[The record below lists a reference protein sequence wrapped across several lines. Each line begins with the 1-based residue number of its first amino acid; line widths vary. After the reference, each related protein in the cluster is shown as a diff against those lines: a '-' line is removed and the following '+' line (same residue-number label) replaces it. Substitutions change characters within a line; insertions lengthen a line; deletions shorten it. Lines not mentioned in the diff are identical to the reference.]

1 MTTNTTKSARNRRPE
16 GPTAVLR
23 VIGVLLAVLLSGQVT
38 ACSSA
43 EVERKARVEKADL
56 HYNLAS
62 GYYHEHNIELAIR
75 ELVEALELDDMHA
88 DARYLYGVI
97 LFGRKRHEEAV
108 DHLRKALTTRPNF
121 FAARNQLGVAYIEM
135 DRFADAIATLEPLL
149 KEPTYT
155 TPYLV
160 HNNLGWAYMKLGD
173 LRQAEKHLRMA
184 VFLGP
189 KLCNGWR
196 NLGLLAMQQRD
207 YKGAVDYMTEATT
220 RCPQYAELHL
230 QRGEALEA
238 DGQQPEAE
246 SAFKKCTELAGDTQ
260 LGRRCKAH
268 LRGYGSGRQD
278 NNVRTSGNLRS
289 GSQPDGWD
297 HASLDP

>member
-1 MTTNTTKSARNRRPE
+1 VTSLATHHTPTLRPQ
-16 GPTAVLR
+16 GRGALLRFVAGLLMVVL
-23 VIGVLLAVLLSGQVT
+23 A

-43 EVERKARVEKADL
+43 EVEKQARTEKADL
-56 HYNLAS
+56 HYKLAN
-62 GYYHEHNIELAIR
+62 GYYHEHNIELAIGQ
-75 ELVEALELDDMHA
+75 LVEALELDDMHA

-97 LFGRKRHEEAV
+97 LFGRKRYEEAV
-108 DHLRKALTTRPNF
+108 DHLRKAMISKPNF
-121 FAARNQLGVAYIEM
+121 FAARNQLAVCYIEM
-135 DRFADAIATLEPLL
+135 DRYADAIATLEPLL

-155 TPYLV
+155 TPYLAY
-160 HNNLGWAYMKLGD
+160 NNLGLAYLKLGD

-184 VFLGP
+184 VFLNP

-207 YKGAVDYMTEATT
+207 YKNAVDHMTEATS

-246 SAFKKCTELAGDTQ
+246 TAFKKCTELAGDTQ

-268 LRGYGSGRQD
+268 LRNQ
-278 NNVRTSGNLRS
+278 NVNQRGDSRH
-289 GSQPDGWD
+289 GWD